1 MRAVV
6 WQGGTVVA
14 AADVPA
20 PAPEPGWALVKPAYV
35 GLCGT
40 DLHICRGEHPRAK
53 PGLVIG
59 HEVVGRLLHAT
70 GDLQAGSPVFV
81 NPLLSC
87 GTCRA
92 CRRGRSHICENLRL
106 IGIDVG
112 GGATEL
118 LAAPADHLVAL
129 PASLDLRAAALIEPL
144 AVALRAVRRSEMHV
158 GDRAHVVGAGPIGL
172 LVASCARLAGAVT
185 VTLSEPVPRRA
196 EAAAAL
202 GFDMV
207 DTEGQDRCADVVFDC
222 TGHPSVSPKVL
233 GWAAAGGSVVTVG
246 AYPGVVGVNLQEVMF
261 RELKMIGTRVYTPDD
276 VAAAVTLAQGGI
288 DVSRFVT
295 AVLPLEDGGLAI
307 ARIQAGSEL
316 KVLLEGPA
324 AA

>member
-1 MRAVV
+1 MRGVV
-6 WQGGTVVA
+6 WQGGTVVT

-20 PAPEPGWALVKPAYV
+20 PAPEPRWALVEPAYV

-112 GGATEL
+112 GGAAEL

-129 PASLDLRAAALIEPL
+129 PPSLDLQAAALVEPL
-144 AVALRAVRRSEMHV
+144 AVALRAVRRSEMRL
-158 GDRAHVVGAGPIGL
+158 GDRAHIVGAGPIGL
-172 LVASCARLAGAVT
+172 LVASCARLAGAII

-196 EAAAAL
+196 EGAAAL
-202 GFDMV
+202 GFDLV
-207 DTEGQDRCADVVFDC
+207 DPEGQDSCADVVFDC
-222 TGHPSVSPKVL
+222 TGHPSVSPTVL
-233 GWAAAGGSVVTVG
+233 GWAAAGGSIVTVG

-276 VAAAVTLAQGGI
+276 IAA
-288 DVSRFVT
+288 

-307 ARIQAGSEL
+307 ARVQAGSEL